1 MQASQSSQD
10 STGLSREGLGRC
22 SRGREPKRWED
33 MVQRYSGRQGAGGRG
48 QRAGGGRRQGR
59 KGQEA
64 HNLRELK

>member
-1 MQASQSSQD
+1 
-10 STGLSREGLGRC
+10 
-22 SRGREPKRWED
+22 